1 MNARMFRGDA
11 AIDRFPDDNRL
22 VYGDG
27 LFETL
32 RVIGGIAPWWD
43 AHWSRLAL
51 GARRLRLSLPD
62 EGQAQDVVRE
72 LFGDRADG
80 VLKLLLVRGGEGR
93 GYAPDTDA
101 APLWRLS
108 RHPLPARRT
117 SGLRMHWCQT
127 PAAIQ
132 PMLAGLKHCNRL
144 DQVLARA
151 ECVAAQ
157 TDEGLMCDGDG
168 AVIGATAGN
177 VFVRR
182 DAAWCTPPVDRAGVA
197 GICRAQLLP
206 LLGAREVRLSRDQ
219 VETADAVFICNAV
232 RGILPVTRLGTRTWP
247 EPSPVLGA
255 ARLLAHSHPGMAFD
269 LEPS

>member
-1 MNARMFRGDA
+1 MFQGHA

-43 AHWSRLAL
+43 AHWSRLAR
-51 GARRLRLSLPD
+51 GARRLRLPLPD
-62 EGQAQDVVRE
+62 EGQAQDVARE
-72 LFGDRADG
+72 LFGDRTDG

-93 GYAPDTDA
+93 GYAPDAEA

-108 RHPLPARRT
+108 RHCLPARQA
-117 SGLRMHWCQT
+117 SGLRVHWCQT
-127 PAAIQ
+127 PVAIQ

-144 DQVLARA
+144 EQVLARA
-151 ECVAAQ
+151 ECAAAQ
-157 TDEGLMCDGDG
+157 ADEGLMCDGEG

-177 VFVRR
+177 VFALCG
-182 DAAWCTPPVDRAGVA
+182 DAWCTPPVDRAGVA
-197 GICRAQLLP
+197 GVCRTQLLP
-206 LLGAREVRLSRDQ
+206 LLGARDLHLSRDQ
-219 VETADAVFICNAV
+219 IEAADAVFICNAV

-247 EPSPVLGA
+247 EPSPALGA
-255 ARLLAHSHPGMAFD
+255 ARLLARAHPDMAFD